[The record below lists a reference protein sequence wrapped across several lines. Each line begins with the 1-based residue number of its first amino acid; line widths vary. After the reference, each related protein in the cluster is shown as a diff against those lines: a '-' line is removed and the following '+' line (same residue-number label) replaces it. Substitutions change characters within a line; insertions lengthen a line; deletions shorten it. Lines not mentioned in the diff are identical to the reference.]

1 MPLVFTTFSSD
12 PTGESRMPASTD
24 EAYLNAL
31 LHVIRHPSPEE
42 AILALRDQ
50 FPTLDLQMIAAD
62 VRWGRDL
69 RQRGYSRQEI
79 LEDIH
84 LS

>member
-1 MPLVFTTFSSD
+1 
-12 PTGESRMPASTD
+12 MPAST
-24 EAYLNAL
+24 EEIYLNAL
-31 LHVIRHPSPEE
+31 LQAIRHSSPEE
-42 AILALRDQ
+42 GILALREQ
-50 FPTLDLQMIAAD
+50 FPTLDLQMIATD

-84 LS
+84 LA